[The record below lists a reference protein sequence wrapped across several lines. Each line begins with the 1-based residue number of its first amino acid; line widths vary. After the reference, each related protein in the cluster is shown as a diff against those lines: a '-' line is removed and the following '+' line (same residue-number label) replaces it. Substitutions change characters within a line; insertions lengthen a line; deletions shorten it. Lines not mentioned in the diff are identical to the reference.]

1 MGMNRATFR
10 TAAALLGF
18 LCLSAPTGAKAQA
31 AAADLVTLGP
41 GVAKNV
47 DMDAIY
53 ARFRA
58 SYQKLDVAAATDLYT
73 DDALYLAPDSEIARG
88 QPAIRKIFEG
98 FFAAVK
104 QRGGKLDIT
113 FNIVDRKSA
122 GGLTYDVGIYTLKT
136 TGNAGEVN
144 TFPGKFVVVARK
156 SADGLWRFQL
166 DAYSSLVPSK
176 KS

>member
-1 MGMNRATFR
+1 MGMNRPTFR
-10 TAAALLGF
+10 TAAALLGL
-18 LCLSAPTGAKAQA
+18 LCIAAPTGVCAQA
-31 AAADLVTLGP
+31 PVADLITLGP
-41 GVAKNV
+41 GVAKNAE
-47 DMDAIY
+47 MDAIY

-58 SYQKLDVAAATDLYT
+58 AYRNLDIDAAADLYT

-88 QPAIRKIFEG
+88 KPAIRKIFEN
-98 FFAAVK
+98 FFGAVK

-122 GGLTYDVGIYTLKT
+122 GGLIYDVGIYTLKT

-156 SADGLWRFQL
+156 SPDGLWRFQL
-166 DAYSSLVPSK
+166 DTYNNLVPNK
-176 KS
+176 KG

>member
-1 MGMNRATFR
+1 MGMNRATFQ
-10 TAAALLGF
+10 TAAALLGLLF
-18 LCLSAPTGAKAQA
+18 FAAPTQVLAQA
-31 AAADLVTLGP
+31 PAAAPVTLGP
-41 GVAKNV
+41 GAAKNA

-58 SYQKLDVAAATDLYT
+58 AYQNLDIAAATDLYT
-73 DDALYLAPDSEIARG
+73 DDALYLAPDSEITRG
-88 QPAIRKIFEG
+88 KPAIRKIFEG
-98 FFAAVK
+98 FFGAVK

-166 DAYSSLVPSK
+166 DAYSNLVPNK
-176 KS
+176 KG